1 MDASVKNLL
10 YDRPELY
17 ELLYPETNDETPAMC
32 RRIFGRYLKAP
43 PRSILDIGCGTGRDL
58 RSLHR
63 TCPDCVGVDFLPQMI
78 EYARS
83 RAEGIPFQVGDMR
96 SLRLGRTF
104 DAVVCFGSA
113 ILYALTEED
122 VARTLATYAA
132 HCHLGSLLILDM
144 RNAVAAYGAG
154 FKARIEGEVS
164 TPQFQ
169 ARYVAEH
176 TLDRRQQMLY
186 RDRTW
191 TVSDGTTARDHC
203 QYRLFFPKEMVY
215 RLSEMGFR
223 VLDIFDN
230 MELRESDFTGPT
242 MYVIARFQP

>member
-17 ELLYPETNDETPAMC
+17 EFLYPEANDETPAKC
-32 RRIFGRYLKAP
+32 RRIFERYLKSP

-78 EYARS
+78 EYAKT
-83 RAEGIPFQVGDMR
+83 RAEDILFQVGDMR
-96 SLRLGRTF
+96 SLRLGRAF
-104 DAVVCFGSA
+104 DVVVSFGSA
-113 ILYALTEED
+113 FLYALADED
-122 VARTLATYAA
+122 ITRTLDTYAV
-132 HCHLGSLLILDM
+132 HCHPGSLLVLDM
-144 RNAVAAYGAG
+144 RNAVAAYGTG

-164 TPQFQ
+164 TRQFQ

-186 RDRTW
+186 RKRTW
-191 TVSDGTTARDHC
+191 TISDGTTAQDYC
-203 QYRLFFPKEMVY
+203 QYRLFFPREITC
-215 RLSEMGFR
+215 RLSEKGFH

-230 MELRESDFTGPT
+230 MELRKSEFTGST
-242 MYVIARFQP
+242 MYVIALYKG